1 MAEGITDI
9 AREVFDGCS
18 SLSSLTIPRSI
29 KNIDPWA
36 FGGLTGLKT
45 LNINCDSIGVW
56 IHSITSVNQVKLG
69 EGVKTLCDWAFE
81 QCKSLTSFTLPS
93 SITNIGIGTFYDCE
107 SLRTITSYIQE
118 PFPVSFGN
126 FPADTLYVPKG
137 TQNIY
142 KTTEGW
148 NQFKNIVEFDGDY
161 PSYETYP
168 DLQLYKYNVEEA
180 VSTTE
185 CVGIVSG
192 SGSYQ
197 VESSND
203 NIAEAK
209 LNWQLV
215 CILAKAPG
223 TATITVTDLKT
234 GQVKTIYVKVHDGQS
249 GQDEIWKSK
258 IADLWYEF
266 DKLREELK
274 EKATE
279 EEAPELYAMLRDI
292 NSYISAMD
300 SDWRNGKFASLEKYE
315 TDIKQRLEQLKK
327 AIDALGK

>member
-1 MAEGITDI
+1 VNIPYGVTSINEATFQHCESLTD
-9 AREVFDGCS
+9 
-18 SLSSLTIPRSI
+18 LTIPNTVTSI
-29 KNIDPWA
+29 GGWA
-36 FGGLTGLKT
+36 FSGCLSLKNMVIPNGVTSIGYLTFQNTGLISVTIPNSVK
-45 LNINCDSIGVW
+45 SI
-56 IHSITSVNQVKLG
+56 
-69 EGVKTLCDWAFE
+69 EERAF
-81 QCKSLTSFTLPS
+81 SLTRNLTTVISEIL
-93 SITNIGIGTFYDCE
+93 
-107 SLRTITSYIQE
+107 E
-118 PFPVSFGN
+118 PFELSGVFEYSPQ
-126 FPADTLYVPKG
+126 DTLYVPKG

-148 NQFKNIVEFDGDY
+148 NHFKNIVEFDGDY

-292 NSYISAMD
+292 DSYISAMD